1 MKAFIFPIILIFI
14 TYNNNA
20 EFRVDA
26 TFVVKTLSQ
35 LIIM

>member
-14 TYNNNA
+14 TYNNV